1 MKQIRI
7 RLLELGK
14 ILQEIHGDVN
24 PYDVVR
30 EIKYIIQDTYNPDW
44 SEYELKQRIVA
55 NIKNWFNKEDFD
67 MRGINLIDI
76 EDNYLVLSIP
86 NDLGKQLDLFGKD
99 SLLPLL
105 RMAGL
110 R

>member
-1 MKQIRI
+1 LKQVRL

-14 ILQEIHGDVN
+14 ILQEFHGDVN
-24 PYDVVR
+24 PYNVVR

-67 MRGINLIDI
+67 MRGISLVDI
-76 EDNYLVLSIP
+76 VDNYLVMSIP
-86 NDLGKQLDLFGKD
+86 DDLGKQLDLFGKD
-99 SLLPLL
+99 ELLPMLQN
-105 RMAGL
+105 AGL